1 MEDVLKRIE
10 DCNHQWSQLDA
21 QIDVADSEIRAVKA
35 KISLIEEKVNKLQ
48 ESRAEPS
55 NERFKELRADV
66 EAERR
71 KEGQLREDK
80 KQLRSLQ
87 IANRA
92 EMQKLTELLEQ
103 HLRNEQLTGDHFSS
117 CLTILFSFV

>member
-1 MEDVLKRIE
+1 MIGRKKVRQKTLYKSSKVMEK
-10 DCNHQWSQLDA
+10 CSTNCQS
-21 QIDVADSEIRAVKA
+21 
-35 KISLIEEKVNKLQ
+35 
-48 ESRAEPS
+48 
-55 NERFKELRADV
+55 
-66 EAERR
+66 ERR

-80 KQLRSLQ
+80 IQLRSLQ